1 MGWWTW
7 VLPAAYRMP
16 VPMQAGQ
23 CCGEPIA
30 QEKQKKLK
38 IPQIWDF
45 LQNSLSFTSRAQR
58 RRELS
63 YSSLDRGW
71 ACQQTYSG

>member
-30 QEKQKKLK
+30 QGKQKKLK
-38 IPQIWDF
+38 STKFGIFFEI
-45 LQNSLSFTSRAQR
+45 L
-58 RRELS
+58 
-63 YSSLDRGW
+63 
-71 ACQQTYSG
+71 